1 MKEEVYGRR
10 WSILFALLVGVI
22 MGPLDASIVNVNFP
36 VIAKA
41 FGVGA
46 GMVGW
51 VSISYLLALSSSLLF
66 FGRLGDIYGFRGLFL
81 KGLLTFTGMS
91 LMCSLSWNFPSL
103 VCFRCFQA
111 IGASITMSLAPAII
125 TAVFPSHERGKALGL
140 NALAIALGLAI
151 GPTLGGLLAGSL
163 GWRSIFW
170 VNLPVGL
177 TAYSLLRGILP
188 PLGGKGDEEMDW
200 LGFSLLF
207 VGLALFLTFLN
218 RAPARMGDICLWLWG
233 LLGCLL
239 LGAFVYLE
247 GLASSPLV
255 DISLFKNPIFSL
267 ANASALLNFA
277 TQYMIIF
284 ASPFYLQRVEG
295 LSPQRTGVIMTLFPL
310 MVLLVAPFSGA
321 LSDRI
326 GHKLP
331 TSLGLALC
339 SLSAFSFH
347 LLGLGQGGREIM
359 WRLSLFG
366 LGTGM
371 FQSPN
376 NNAVMGSVPRHRLGI
391 AGGVLATMRNVGMVL
406 GLSLGGAIIEAREK
420 FYVAIHEKQAFLLAL
435 KDAYLGSF
443 WLSLLALL
451 LTLSSWFIHDRWG
464 NKG

>member
-1 MKEEVYGRR
+1 
-10 WSILFALLVGVI
+10 

-46 GMVGW
+46 GVVGW

-66 FGRLGDIYGFRGLFL
+66 FGRLGDIYGFKGLYL
-81 KGLLTFTGMS
+81 KGLLIFTGMS
-91 LMCSLSWNFPSL
+91 LMCSLSWNFASL
-103 VCFRCFQA
+103 VSLRCLQA

-125 TAVFPSHERGKALGL
+125 TAVFPSHERGRALGL

-151 GPTLGGLLAGSL
+151 GPTLGGLLAGSV

-177 TAYSLLRGILP
+177 IAYFLLQGILP
-188 PLGGKGDEEMDW
+188 PLEGRGQEEMDW
-200 LGFSLLF
+200 WGFSLLF
-207 VGLALFLTFLN
+207 VGLAVFLTFLN
-218 RAPARMGDICLWLWG
+218 RAPARMDDIHLWFWG

-239 LGAFVYLE
+239 LGTFVYLE
-247 GLASSPLV
+247 GRTSSPLM

-331 TSLGLALC
+331 ASLGLVLC

-347 LLGLGQGGREIM
+347 FLGSGQGGRDIM

-366 LGTGM
+366 LGTGI

-376 NNAVMGSVPRHRLGI
+376 NNAVMGSVPRHRLGV

-406 GLSLGGAIIEAREK
+406 GLSLGGAIIQAREK
-420 FYVAIHEKQAFLLAL
+420 FYITIHEKQAFLLAL
-435 KDAYLGSF
+435 KDVYLGAF
-443 WLSLLALL
+443 LLSLLALS
-451 LTLSSWFIHDRWG
+451 LTLFSWFIRDRWAS
-464 NKG
+464 KG